1 MSASTPTRPTRSPAE
16 PGPLRRAG
24 EDIFLSPRVIDQST
38 FDQLATLLRQLVEGA
53 TAAGETLTRR
63 TLDSQ
68 RSLKALVDAS
78 PAMEA
83 RLEKAARASSAL
95 DARLADLERLA
106 RQAAGQT
113 RSVTDADIKL
123 DEMVKGKLASFQT
136 RLDDAVA
143 IAIARISAAAE
154 EATGAVRA
162 TGQQM
167 LAGVTG
173 ARDDLET
180 LAGETLG
187 RIRSAADAARD
198 EVDEAGQRAVD
209 RIIAI
214 TKTTTA
220 HADELSAAAER
231 FIKARLDEGVQRI
244 GTEMERGKGRAE
256 AAIARLDEQMSP
268 LITRAAGAADRLQ
281 HRFDAIREAAA
292 ATLPDIGRLEAL
304 CRQASEL
311 DARDESGQPAAGS
324 LAAIVAEAREL
335 AEAVRTAGAD
345 LDTAR
350 EDAET
355 ARTQL
360 AESMDAAGGWLDR
373 MIAQSESLQDTLRQA
388 SQVCDAAEQ
397 AIEQRRRELREA
409 VELPREDLER
419 QAQQLAA
426 LNAQAAE
433 ARTSIE
439 QMLVRC
445 EQVITDLDTAG
456 AAIAREAHAA
466 REAADR
472 ATRMVDLSRA
482 SAIEP
487 KAGATDLGAQIA
499 QIADLV
505 STLAAQTGDADA
517 EDDRRSTSRAPRKA
531 KATAAAAPATSKA
544 ATPAKAAR
552 TGVTKSRRSPGASKK
567 KTARTKSPPR
577 PSS

>member
-1 MSASTPTRPTRSPAE
+1 MSASTPTRSSTTAP
-16 PGPLRRAG
+16 PGPLPATA
-24 EDIFLSPRVIDQST
+24 DDVFLAPRVIDRAT

-53 TAAGETLTRR
+53 TAAGEALTRR

-68 RSLKALVDAS
+68 RSLKALIDAS
-78 PAMEA
+78 PAIEA

-106 RQAAGQT
+106 RQAAEQT

-143 IAIARISAAAE
+143 IALARISAAAD

-162 TGQQM
+162 TGQRM
-167 LAGVTG
+167 LAGVTE
-173 ARDDLET
+173 ARDDLDT
-180 LAGETLG
+180 LAGESLG

-198 EVDEAGQRAVD
+198 EVEGAGQRTVD

-220 HADELSAAAER
+220 HADQLSAAAEQLIR
-231 FIKARLDEGVQRI
+231 VRLDEGAERI
-244 GTEMERGKGRAE
+244 EAELARGQVRAE

-268 LITRAAGAADRLQ
+268 LIARAAGEADRLQ
-281 HRFDAIREAAA
+281 QRFEAIRGAAA

-311 DARDESGQPAAGS
+311 DARDDSGQPAPGS
-324 LAAIVAEAREL
+324 LAAIVAEARGL
-335 AEAVRTAGAD
+335 AEAVRAAGAD
-345 LDTAR
+345 INAAR
-350 EDAET
+350 NDAES
-355 ARTQL
+355 ARVKL

-373 MIAQSESLQDTLRQA
+373 MVAQSESLQETLRQA

-397 AIEQRRRELREA
+397 AIEQRRHELREA
-409 VELPREDLER
+409 VELPREELER
-419 QAQQLAA
+419 QSQQLAA

-433 ARTSIE
+433 AREAIE
-439 QMLVRC
+439 QMLARC
-445 EQVITDLDTAG
+445 EQVIADLDTAG
-456 AAIAREAHAA
+456 ATIAREAHAA

-472 ATRMVDLSRA
+472 ATRLIDLSRA

-487 KAGATDLGAQIA
+487 KAGATELGAQLAEIA
-499 QIADLV
+499 GLV
-505 STLAAQTGDADA
+505 STLAAQTGA
-517 EDDRRSTSRAPRKA
+517 EAEGDRRSTPRAPGKA
-531 KATAAAAPATSKA
+531 KTAAAAAPATSKA
-544 ATPAKAAR
+544 GTPAKAAR
-552 TGVTKSRRSPGASKK
+552 TGVTKSQGSTGASKK
-567 KTARTKSPPR
+567 KTAGTKSPPR
-577 PSS
+577 RSS